1 MRNVLHFGMET
12 SPPMHNPPHPGEF
25 IVDVYVQPSGISV
38 RTLAGK
44 LGVTPSTAQR
54 LLSGSHGVSPEMALR
69 LSFVLGRTPESWL
82 AMQDAYDLWK
92 VRENLDLGN
101 LEPLVVTATP

>member
-1 MRNVLHFGMET
+1 MRNVLHFCMET

-25 IVDVYVQPSGISV
+25 IVEVYLQPSGISV

-54 LLSGSHGVSPEMALR
+54 LLSGNHGVSPEMALR

-82 AMQDAYDLWK
+82 AMQDAYDLWHA
-92 VRENLDLGN
+92 RQQLDLST
-101 LEPLVVTATP
+101 LVPVEAATA

>member
-1 MRNVLHFGMET
+1 MNA
-12 SPPMHNPPHPGEF
+12 SPVMYNPPHPGEF
-25 IVDVYVQPSGISV
+25 IVEVYLQPSGISV

-54 LLSGSHGVSPEMALR
+54 LLSGNHGVSPEMALR

-92 VRENLDLGN
+92 ARETLDLGD
-101 LEPLVVTATP
+101 LEPLVLTATP

>member
-1 MRNVLHFGMET
+1 
-12 SPPMHNPPHPGEF
+12 
-25 IVDVYVQPSGISV
+25 V

-54 LLSGSHGVSPEMALR
+54 LLSGNHGVSPEMALR

-82 AMQDAYDLWK
+82 AMQDAHDLWK
-92 VRENLDLGN
+92 VRENLDLRN
-101 LEPLVVTATP
+101 LEPLVVTAGP

>member
-1 MRNVLHFGMET
+1 
-12 SPPMHNPPHPGEF
+12 
-25 IVDVYVQPSGISV
+25 
-38 RTLAGK
+38 
-44 LGVTPSTAQR
+44 
-54 LLSGSHGVSPEMALR
+54 MALR

-92 VRENLDLGN
+92 VREHLDLGN